1 MADSYIALN
10 QSSPVP
16 FYHQLRLQPEAQT
29 PRIRLLVLDV
39 DGTLLTTD
47 YHITAATRA
56 AVQEVTARGVQVVLA
71 SARSPS
77 GLRPI
82 LAELGIS
89 GLAIA
94 YTGALTCRLSPDSHL
109 SIEVVTERRMDLS
122 SAHAILRRMLDLGI
136 SVSWFTGDHWY
147 IPAWDAAIRRESAIT
162 GVVPIVAPDLAHF
175 TEAPHKVLC
184 IAGTAEQLTSLQQ
197 EARTLPSDCL
207 GEFSHPTYLEITH
220 QGVDKATAL
229 LALGQQLGIP
239 PTAMVAIGDGANDIT
254 MLKVVAVGIAMGHA
268 PPAVQA
274 AADWVTNTN
283 DQDGVALALKRLRA
297 TGWL

>member
-1 MADSYIALN
+1 MK
-10 QSSPVP
+10 
-16 FYHQLRLQPEAQT
+16 QT
-29 PRIRLLVLDV
+29 PRMRLVVLDV

-71 SARSPS
+71 SARSPN

-82 LAELGIS
+82 LAELRIS

-94 YTGALTCRLSPDSHL
+94 YTGALTCRLSPDPHL
-109 SIEVVTERRMDLS
+109 SLEVVTERRITLS
-122 SAHAILRRMLDLGI
+122 AAHAIVRHMLNLGI
-136 SVSWFTGDHWY
+136 SVSWFTGDVWY

-162 GVVPIVAPDLAHF
+162 GVVPLVAPDLAHF
-175 TEAPHKVLC
+175 TEAPHKMLC
-184 IAGTAEQLTSLQQ
+184 IASTAEQLTILQQ
-197 EARTLPSDCL
+197 EVRALPSDCL
-207 GEFSHPTYLEITH
+207 AQFSHPTYLEITH
-220 QGVDKATAL
+220 QGVDKAAAL

-239 PTAMVAIGDGANDIT
+239 STAMVAIGDGDNDVT
-254 MLKVVAVGIAMGHA
+254 MLKMAAVGIAMGHA

-274 AADWVTNTN
+274 AADWVTATN
-283 DQDGVALALKRLRA
+283 DQDGVTLALNRLRT

>member
-1 MADSYIALN
+1 MGTTPVIALSRRIAAS
-10 QSSPVP
+10 QAGMYQWSPVN
-16 FYHQLRLQPEAQT
+16 QLT
-29 PRIRLLVLDV
+29 
-39 DGTLLTTD
+39 
-47 YHITAATRA
+47 
-56 AVQEVTARGVQVVLA
+56 
-71 SARSPS
+71 
-77 GLRPI
+77 
-82 LAELGIS
+82 
-89 GLAIA
+89 
-94 YTGALTCRLSPDSHL
+94 LSPDSHL
-109 SIEVVTERRMDLS
+109 SIEVVTERRMHLS

-136 SVSWFTGDHWY
+136 SVSWFTRDHWY
-147 IPAWDAAIRRESAIT
+147 IPGWDAAIRRESAIT
-162 GVVPIVAPDLAHF
+162 GVVPIVVPDLAHF

-184 IAGTAEQLTSLQQ
+184 IADTAEQLTSLQL

-254 MLKVVAVGIAMGHA
+254 MLKVVAVGITMGHA

-297 TGWL
+297 TGLL

>member
-1 MADSYIALN
+1 M
-10 QSSPVP
+10 
-16 FYHQLRLQPEAQT
+16 
-29 PRIRLLVLDV
+29 RLLVLDV

-47 YHITAATRA
+47 YHITATTRA

-82 LAELGIS
+82 LAELGMS
-89 GLAIA
+89 GLTIS
-94 YTGALTCRLSPDSHL
+94 YTGALTCRLSPDPHL
-109 SIEVVTERRMDLS
+109 SLEVVTERRMHLS

-136 SVSWFTGDHWY
+136 SVSWFTGDSWY

-162 GVVPIVAPDLAHF
+162 GVVPMVAADLTHF

-184 IAGTAEQLTSLQQ
+184 IAETAGQLTSLQQ
-197 EARTLPSDCL
+197 EERALPLDCL
-207 GEFSHPTYLEITH
+207 AQFSHPTYLEITH
-220 QGVDKATAL
+220 QGVDKAAAL
-229 LALGQQLGIP
+229 LALGRQLGIP
-239 PTAMVAIGDGANDIT
+239 STAMVAIGDGANDVT

-274 AADWVTNTN
+274 VADWVTTTN
-283 DQDGVALALKRLRA
+283 DQDGVALALNRLRA

>member
-1 MADSYIALN
+1 M
-10 QSSPVP
+10 
-16 FYHQLRLQPEAQT
+16 
-29 PRIRLLVLDV
+29 RLLVLDV

-47 YHITAATRA
+47 YLITAATRA

-89 GLAIA
+89 GLAIC
-94 YTGALTCRLSPDSHL
+94 YTGALTCRLSPDPHL
-109 SIEVVTERRMDLS
+109 AIEVVTERRMSLS

-147 IPAWDAAIRRESAIT
+147 IPGWDAAIRRESAIT

-175 TEAPHKVLC
+175 TEAPHKMLC

-220 QGVDKATAL
+220 QGVDKARAL

-239 PTAMVAIGDGANDIT
+239 STAMVAIGDGPNDIS
-254 MLKVVAVGIAMGHA
+254 MLKLVAVGIAMGHA

>member
-1 MADSYIALN
+1 MNSTADSHIALTP
-10 QSSPVP
+10 SSPAP

-109 SIEVVTERRMDLS
+109 SIEVV
-122 SAHAILRRMLDLGI
+122 
-136 SVSWFTGDHWY
+136 
-147 IPAWDAAIRRESAIT
+147 
-162 GVVPIVAPDLAHF
+162 PDLAHF

-254 MLKVVAVGIAMGHA
+254 MLKVVAVGITMGHA

-297 TGWL
+297 TGLL